1 MAKKRRK
8 NNPTGAGVRTSK
20 AVQLPKAIQARYDAA
35 QTTRE
40 NQRHWLLADSLSPNA
55 ATNADV
61 RRILRMR
68 SRYEIANNSYA
79 KGMIDTLAGDCVGT
93 TPRLQMLTDNGDFNR
108 FVELEFM
115 AWARAV
121 NLPKK
126 LRTMRKAK
134 VTDGEAFGVLTN
146 NRRIAHTIKLDL
158 RLFEADQC
166 VTPMP
171 MVSVTRRDIADGIKL
186 DADGNPAYYYVL
198 KDHPGE
204 ALGLSGTLAD
214 YHTYSADNI
223 IHWFNADRPGQ
234 LRGVPEITPAI
245 PLFSQLRRYTLA
257 VLGAAETVADFA
269 AVLFTNAPASGE
281 AANVAAMD
289 IVTLEKRM
297 ATVLPEGW
305 ELGQIKAEQPS
316 STYAEFKR
324 ELLNEIARCIGM
336 PFNIAACNSAG
347 YNYASGR
354 LDHQGYFKTIKNEQF
369 DMAGTVLDTLFMAW
383 LAEARLV
390 LPMLKRLSAGQILPH
405 QWFFDGSEHVDPA
418 KEAKAQEIRL
428 KNKTTT
434 LADEWGKQGQ
444 DWEVKLEQRIKEEA
458 TEQKLRQKYGVT
470 QTTEPAQTAHA
481 A

>member
-8 NNPTGAGVRTSK
+8 HTRTGAGVRTSK
-20 AVQLPKAIQARYDAA
+20 HVQLPRAVQARYDAA

-40 NQRHWLLADSLSPNA
+40 NQRHWLLADALSPNA

-61 RRILRMR
+61 RRTLRMR

-79 KGMIDTLAGDCVGT
+79 KGMIDTLANDCVGT
-93 TPRLQMLTDNGDFNR
+93 TPRLQLLTDNSDFNWI
-108 FVELEFM
+108 VEQEFM
-115 AWARAV
+115 AWAQAV

-171 MVSVTRRDIADGIKL
+171 MVSLTRRDIADGMKL

-204 ALGLSGTLAD
+204 TLGLSNTLAD
-214 YHTYSADNI
+214 YHTYSADNM

-269 AVLFTNAPASGE
+269 AVLFTNAPANGE
-281 AANVAAMD
+281 SATVTPMD

-305 ELGQIKAEQPS
+305 ELGQIKPEQPN
-316 STYAEFKR
+316 STYAEFKK

-354 LDHQGYFKTIKNEQF
+354 LDHQGYFKTIKNEQY
-369 DMAGTVLDTLFMAW
+369 DMAGTVLDVLFMAW

-390 LPMLKRLSAGQILPH
+390 LPMLKRISAGQILPH
-405 QWFFDGSEHVDPA
+405 QWFFDGNEHVDPQ

-428 KNKTTT
+428 TNKTTT
-434 LADEWGKQGQ
+434 LADEWGRQGQ

-458 TEQKLRQKYGVT
+458 KEKQLREKYGIGQVAPSP
-470 QTTEPAQTAHA
+470 QA

>member
-1 MAKKRRK
+1 MAKKRKR
-8 NNPTGAGVRTSK
+8 NNRAGSGVRTSK
-20 AVQLPKAIQARYDAA
+20 TTQLPKAIQARYDAA

-61 RRILRMR
+61 RSTLRMR
-68 SRYEIANNSYA
+68 GRYEIANNSYA
-79 KGMIDTLAGDCVGT
+79 KGMIDTLASDCVGT
-93 TPRLQMLTDNGDFNR
+93 TPRLQVLTDSGDFNR
-108 FVELEFM
+108 IVEREFM
-115 AWARAV
+115 AWVRAIK
-121 NLPKK
+121 LPKK

-134 VTDGEAFGVLTN
+134 VTDGEAFGVLTS
-146 NRRIAHTIKLDL
+146 NRRIANNVKLDL
-158 RLFEADQC
+158 KLFEADQC

-171 MVSVTRRDIADGIKL
+171 MVSMTRRDIADGMKL
-186 DADGNPAYYYVL
+186 DTDGNPAEYYVL

-204 ALGLSGTLAD
+204 SLGLSGSLAD
-214 YHTYSADNI
+214 YHTYRAENI

-234 LRGVPEITPAI
+234 FRGVPEITPAI

-269 AVLFTNAPASGE
+269 AVLFTNAPANGE
-281 AANVAAMD
+281 AANVATMD
-289 IVTLEKRM
+289 IVSLEKRM

-305 ELGQIKAEQPS
+305 ELGQIKAEQPN

-336 PFNIAACNSAG
+336 PYNIAACNSAG

-369 DMAGTVLDTLFMAW
+369 DMSGTVLDVLFMAW

-390 LPMLKRLSAGQILPH
+390 LPTLKRISAGEILPH
-405 QWFFDGSEHVDPA
+405 QWFFDGNEHVDPA
-418 KEAKAQEIRL
+418 KEATAQEKRL

-458 TEQKLRQKYGVT
+458 KEQELRKKYGIE
-470 QTTEPAQTAHA
+470 QTEPAETAQA